1 MARFVCLGGA
11 AGVTALLAASVGSG
25 AESASR
31 IIDRTIVC
39 RMIGQGFPDAVRFI
53 GASARPYDAAND
65 VSPSVGLGN
74 SAGHGGSSV
83 GAGMVT
89 GPRGAGVSRTASGEV
104 SLTRTTGTRCTATKL
119 RIPLSRAALQGGLTS
134 QTGDYYRCDVPR
146 KVLIRVRAV
155 FKRPTVF
162 RVDPR
167 EPHMEQARGDIDV
180 GSIAVA
186 TLPSR
191 NSILLLSV
199 HDATGLARIFFAPS
213 HCRHG

>member
-1 MARFVCLGGA
+1 MAR
-11 AGVTALLAASVGSG
+11 LLLVGPLAIGMLSAASAGMG
-25 AESASR
+25 GESVSR

-65 VSPSVGLGN
+65 VSPSAGLGN
-74 SAGHGGSSV
+74 TAGHGGSSV

-89 GPRGAGVSRTASGEV
+89 GPRGAGMSRTATGEV
-104 SLTRTTGTRCTATKL
+104 SLTRTTGTRCAATKL
-119 RIPLSRAALQGGLTS
+119 RVPLSRAGLKGGLTS
-134 QTGDYYRCDVPR
+134 QTGDYYRCDVPA

-167 EPHMEQARGDIDV
+167 SPEMEQARGDIAV

-186 TLPSR
+186 TFPR
-191 NSILLLSV
+191 RKSILLLSV
-199 HDATGLARIFFAPS
+199 HDATGQARIFFAPS
-213 HCRHG
+213 HCRQG